1 MSDRP
6 TTRPRDDERSG
17 DDAATVG
24 YADALAELERI
35 LVELESAD
43 VDVDRLAD
51 RVRRAGELIRLC
63 RARISDARFHVEQ
76 LVEEL
81 DGG

>member
-1 MSDRP
+1 MTDGPGSTP
-6 TTRPRDDERSG
+6 SEAPI
-17 DDAATVG
+17 G

-51 RVRRAGELIRLC
+51 RVQRAGELIRLC
-63 RARISDARFHVEQ
+63 RTRISDARFHVEQ
-76 LVEEL
+76 LVEGL

>member
-1 MSDRP
+1 MTSSHSP
-6 TTRPRDDERSG
+6 EPGETT
-17 DDAATVG
+17 AAAPIG
-24 YADALAELERI
+24 YAAALAELERI

-63 RARISDARFHVEQ
+63 RTRISDARYEVEQ
-76 LVEEL
+76 LVEGL
-81 DGG
+81 DGD